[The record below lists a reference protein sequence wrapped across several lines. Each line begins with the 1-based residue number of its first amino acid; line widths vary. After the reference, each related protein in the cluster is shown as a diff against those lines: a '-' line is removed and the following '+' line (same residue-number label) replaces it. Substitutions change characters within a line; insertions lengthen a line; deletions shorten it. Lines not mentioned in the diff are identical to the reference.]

1 MGHFGGIWSAFG
13 ARMDAESAGLSEIG
27 TGIRAL
33 SAEAARGCGGKK
45 RPVHGDYDSTC
56 VRVSRGGSTFTCAVG
71 KFFHPP
77 HRREKQPARA
87 QDSAEASSHQCR
99 SQSDYLG
106 QRPSQE
112 QSQQKY
118 PNAHELESGS
128 HTAQHSVRRY
138 RPPQTHFLR
147 LAVDIRMQDIGGMY
161 PLSGAGLTS
170 AGQDWGRIVS
180 GSRVTMLRRPVF
192 LWLEIV
198 GCAL

>member
-1 MGHFGGIWSAFG
+1 
-13 ARMDAESAGLSEIG
+13 MDAGRAGLSEIG

-33 SAEAARGCGGKK
+33 SAEAARGCGRKK

-56 VRVSRGGSTFTCAVG
+56 VRVSRGGVHLSPAPWGILSSST
-71 KFFHPP
+71 
-77 HRREKQPARA
+77 PARGT
-87 QDSAEASSHQCR
+87 ASPRPTPQKPAANSRR

-198 GCAL
+198 RCAL